1 MTHKKV
7 NRSRFLTLVLWVI
20 LLTGCANLLDPATP
34 TPLSTRVE
42 PSPTLTET
50 LTATP
55 TLTST
60 VTPTLTFTP
69 TSTFT
74 PTLTLTPTPLP
85 AVRIPII
92 EYHDPDFR
100 LNDQVQMTIPWF
112 EEQIRWLAD
121 NGYRTLDGNE
131 LVTYLDGTATFPQRS
146 VVLSFD
152 IGTAKRPIYTDT
164 VIPLLKKYKF
174 KAIFFILA
182 NDTVVVDA
190 CDKPKHFCWGDFK
203 QWADDG
209 VITIASHGLYHPDFS
224 KLTVPEMKYE
234 LETPRKLLVEKTGR
248 MPVAF
253 AYPLDVFTDQAA
265 TLAKAAGYQ
274 FAVAGNTRKDLSAAP
289 RDPDRYKLPRV
300 YPYSNTFIYPN
311 LTGFNHP
318 FAEVISDFS
327 RPGMVANVTATP
339 AGTTDDTSASAVLK
353 YCKTV
358 PTDPTLRINS
368 MLQFSFQS
376 DVSPAAR
383 AKLTGLS
390 TSVSCNVFPNN
401 KPEAVVVHYTVG
413 DLTSSLYSFR
423 QASGTSSHYL
433 IDRDGTVVQMVPETL
448 TAMHASCTNTRLNCV
463 ASCPICDDSN
473 GKLTE
478 PYTRSIGIELVNRGH
493 VASPDLVSP
502 LYEDYLRSFSYP
514 YWEDY
519 TQAQIDALRVLV
531 GDISARW
538 KIPIDDRHILGHY
551 RINQKVDP
559 GPALNL
565 FWTRGGNP
573 PREPIFAPAATARP

>member
-1 MTHKKV
+1 M
-7 NRSRFLTLVLWVI
+7 FFVI
-20 LLTGCANLLDPATP
+20 FLTGCANLLDPATP
-34 TPLSTRVE
+34 TPLPTRIE
-42 PSPTLTET
+42 PSATLTET
-50 LTATP
+50 LTVTP
-55 TLTST
+55 TSTLT

-69 TSTFT
+69 TST
-74 PTLTLTPTPLP
+74 LTPTPTATATLVP
-85 AVRIPII
+85 ASRIPIL

-121 NGYRTLDGNE
+121 NGYRTLDGSE
-131 LVTYLDGTATFPQRS
+131 LVAYLDGTATFPQKS

-152 IGTAKRPIYTDT
+152 IGTAKRPVYTDT

-182 NDTVVVDA
+182 NETVVVDA

-224 KLTVPEMKYE
+224 KLTAPEIKYE
-234 LETPRKLLVEKTGR
+234 VETSRKLLIEKTGR
-248 MPVAF
+248 TPIGF
-253 AYPLDVFTDQAA
+253 AYPLDVSTDLAA
-265 TLAKAAGYQ
+265 TLTKAAGYQ
-274 FAVAGNTRKDLSAAP
+274 FAVAGNTRLDLAAAP

-300 YPYSNTFIYPN
+300 YPYSNQRIYPN

-318 FAEVISDFS
+318 FGEVIGGFS
-327 RPGMVANVTATP
+327 RPSTVANVTATP
-339 AGTTDDTSASAVLK
+339 VGVTEDSPVSAVLK
-353 YCKTV
+353 YCKTL
-358 PTDPTLRINS
+358 PTDPTLRLYS
-368 MLQFSFQS
+368 MLQFSFES

-383 AKLTGLS
+383 VKLPGLS
-390 TSVSCNVFPNN
+390 TSVSCNVLPNN

-413 DLTSSLYSFR
+413 DLTSSMYSFR
-423 QASGTSSHYL
+423 QASGTSAHYL
-433 IDRDGTVVQMVPETL
+433 IDRDGKVVQMVPESL
-448 TAMHASCTNTRLNCV
+448 TALHASCTNSRLTCM
-463 ASCPICDDSN
+463 ASCPICDDPN

-538 KIPIDDRHILGHY
+538 NIPIDDRHILGHY

-565 FWTRGGNP
+565 FWTRAGNP